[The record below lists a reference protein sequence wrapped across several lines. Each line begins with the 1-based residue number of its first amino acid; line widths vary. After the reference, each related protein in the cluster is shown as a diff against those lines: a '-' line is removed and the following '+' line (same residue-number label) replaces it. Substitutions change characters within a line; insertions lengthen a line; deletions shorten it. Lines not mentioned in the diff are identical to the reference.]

1 MRLRQ
6 GEQAPNFDRMDYANQ
21 TQSIEKYRGKKLL
34 ISFFRYAS
42 CPLCN
47 LQVHKLI
54 NHYTSWK
61 NMNFE
66 ILAIFEST
74 PESIKEYVGQQDAP
88 FPIIPDPDLT
98 LYKLFKL
105 ESNWL
110 KFVPAAIPFL
120 ISIAHGFYPGKT
132 EGDRSIVP
140 ANFLI
145 DEKGKIQKAYYGK
158 HIGDHLSMK
167 QINQF
172 IIQ

>member
-1 MRLRQ
+1 
-6 GEQAPNFDRMDYANQ
+6 
-21 TQSIEKYRGKKLL
+21 
-34 ISFFRYAS
+34 
-42 CPLCN
+42 
-47 LQVHKLI
+47 
-54 NHYTSWK
+54 
-61 NMNFE
+61 
-66 ILAIFEST
+66 
-74 PESIKEYVGQQDAP
+74 
-88 FPIIPDPDLT
+88 
-98 LYKLFKL
+98 L

-145 DEKGKIQKAYYGK
+145 DEKGEIQKAYYGK